1 MEITLSISHQ
11 GQTSQFKTESGSI
24 LIGRSREADAVDI
37 DLNNDPRVSRRHA
50 RLTWENNKFWLEDL
64 GSRHGTKLNG
74 TEIKGTG
81 KHLFEPLGEALI
93 GDTRLRFELHR
104 ATVVANL
111 PDETPVEESP
121 DLTVGLEAGGKSRE
135 SERASLEQVLEVLS
149 RLPLRLAAETNRQR
163 LCQAAME
170 TMAELIPRAQ
180 RCALLLKDPDR
191 DQLSLEAYA
200 PKTQVPVVSEQL
212 ANRAISS
219 MKGFIWPDQTDEHI
233 AQYHPTGSGMY
244 APLVWNEKAI
254 GVISVDNLARGA
266 PFTDLDLHL
275 LAVLAHYAAMAIAQN
290 TAREALAKQTEF
302 TNRLFSSRFPPN
314 VRNGLMRQAADDSL
328 PTGTRQS
335 LVTILNSDIREFTNL
350 SKELGAR
357 RIGDLLNEYF
367 PPLIEA
373 IFAYGGTVER
383 FAGDGIFAVFGAP
396 ESDNRQQEHAVR
408 AALDMQRTVSELNA
422 ARDKRKTAISR
433 IGIGIGIGI
442 DSGEVLNGF
451 IGNAERLEF
460 TVIGDAANFASRYC
474 SSAAPGEI
482 LISQSVHSRVW
493 KLVDSEPRQR
503 IPTKNGLIE
512 GYVVKKLK

>member
-1 MEITLSISHQ
+1 MEITLSISYQ
-11 GQTSQFKTESGSI
+11 GQTSPFKTESGSI
-24 LIGRSREADAVDI
+24 LIGRSRGLEVVDI
-37 DLNNDPRVSRRHA
+37 DLQNDARVSRRHA
-50 RLTWENNKFWLEDL
+50 RITWENNGFWLEDL

-74 TEIKGTG
+74 AEIKGTG
-81 KHLFEPLGEALI
+81 KHLFEPLGEVLV
-93 GDTRLRFELHR
+93 GDTKLRFELR
-104 ATVVANL
+104 GATLVANL
-111 PDETPVEESP
+111 SDETPAKETAGVTVALES
-121 DLTVGLEAGGKSRE
+121 ASKSPG

-149 RLPLRLAAETNRQR
+149 RLPLRLATETNLHG
-163 LCQAAME
+163 LCQAAMD
-170 TMAELIPRAQ
+170 TMVELIPRAQ
-180 RCALLLKDPDR
+180 RCALLLKDRDG

-200 PKTQVPVVSEQL
+200 PNNQIPVVSEQL

-219 MKGFIWPDQTDEHI
+219 MKGFLWPDQTDKHI
-233 AQYHPTGSGMY
+233 AQYHPVGSGMY
-244 APLVWNEKAI
+244 APLIWNEEAI
-254 GVISVDNLARGA
+254 GAIFVENLARVA
-266 PFTDLDLHL
+266 PFADLDLHL
-275 LAVLAHYAAMAIAQN
+275 VAVLAHYAAMAIAQN

-328 PTGTRQS
+328 PTGTRRS
-335 LVTILNSDIREFTNL
+335 LVTVLNSDIREFTIL
-350 SKELGAR
+350 SKKLGPIR
-357 RIGDLLNEYF
+357 TGDLLNEYF

-396 ESDNRQQEHAVR
+396 EPDDRQQEHAVR

-422 ARDKRKTAISR
+422 AREKRKTPISR
-433 IGIGIGIGI
+433 TGIGIGIGI

-460 TVIGDAANFASRYC
+460 TVVGDAANYASRYC

-493 KLVDSEPRQR
+493 KLVDSEPRQQ
-503 IPTKNGLIE
+503 IPTKNGLID
-512 GYVVKKLK
+512 GYVVKKLR

>member
-24 LIGRSREADAVDI
+24 LIGRSRGADAVDI
-37 DLNNDPRVSRRHA
+37 DLQNDPRVSRRHA

-64 GSRHGTKLNG
+64 GSRHGTRLNG

-93 GDTRLRFELHR
+93 GDTKLRFELHR
-104 ATVVANL
+104 AAVGANL
-111 PDETPVEESP
+111 PDETPAEEFT
-121 DLTVGLEAGGKSRE
+121 DVTVPLESGGKSRE

-149 RLPLRLAAETNRQR
+149 RLPLRLATETNLQR
-163 LCQAAME
+163 LCQAAMD
-170 TMAELIPRAQ
+170 TTVELIPRAQ
-180 RCALLLKDPDR
+180 RCALLLKDRDR

-200 PKTQVPVVSEQL
+200 PKTQIPVVSEQL

-233 AQYHPTGSGMY
+233 AQYHPVGSGMY

-254 GVISVDNLARGA
+254 GVIFVDNLARVA
-266 PFTDLDLHL
+266 PFADLDLHL

-314 VRNGLMRQAADDSL
+314 VRKGLMRQAADDSL

-350 SKELGAR
+350 SKELGPR

-396 ESDNRQQEHAVR
+396 ESDDRQQEHAVR
-408 AALDMQRTVSELNA
+408 AALDMQRTVSELNV
-422 ARDKRKTAISR
+422 ARDKRRTPISR
-433 IGIGIGIGI
+433 TGIGIGIGI

-460 TVIGDAANFASRYC
+460 TVVGDAANFASRYC